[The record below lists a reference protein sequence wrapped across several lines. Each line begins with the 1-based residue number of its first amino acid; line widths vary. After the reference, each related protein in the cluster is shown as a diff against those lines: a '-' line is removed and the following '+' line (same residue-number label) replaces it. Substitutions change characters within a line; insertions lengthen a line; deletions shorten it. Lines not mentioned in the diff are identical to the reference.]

1 MSNLYLH
8 EALARDVA
16 AGKRVHIVSFGSEA
30 ARANILGAAEMLC
43 DNITVSKKN
52 RIPEVTHASGGRLT
66 GSTHRTPASLRGI
79 EADRVVFHLT
89 EAWTV
94 NGKRKPHVYEDIYA
108 NAQAA
113 VRTTG
118 GDIINA

>member
-1 MSNLYLH
+1 MSNTYLH
-8 EALARDVA
+8 EGLARDVA
-16 AGKRVHIVSFGSEA
+16 AGKRVHIVSFGSGA
-30 ARANILGAAEMLC
+30 ARANILGAAGILR

-52 RIPEVTHASGGRLT
+52 RIPNVTHNSGGKLT
-66 GSTHRTPASLRGI
+66 GSTHRSPDALRGLS
-79 EADRVVFHLT
+79 ADRIVLHLT
-89 EAWTV
+89 EAWTA
-94 NGKRKPHVYEDIYA
+94 NGKHDPRILDDIYA